1 MEERIGFTKS
11 TPASWLQRKCRR
23 LVHNTLDK
31 LIDCQVE
38 LHEPD
43 GTFVFGTQAAE
54 AGRALTARI
63 QVKDIS
69 AYTDFVRQGDIGA
82 AEAFINRKWD
92 SDNLTDVIR
101 VFARSKQ
108 KVDNLQKQTGQLSQA
123 LQRLGYAL
131 QRNSISGSKR
141 NILSHYDL
149 GNNLFTQFLD
159 TSMMYS
165 AAVFQHSQ
173 QPLEEA
179 QQHKL
184 ATICQQLELGADDH
198 LLEIGSG
205 WGGMAIYAAQHHGC
219 RVTTTT
225 ISDAQYE
232 YAKQRIEEAGL
243 TSQITL
249 LKKDYRELTGRY
261 DKIVSIEMIEAVG
274 YQYLDTFF
282 QQCDAR
288 LKSGGKML
296 LQAITMA
303 DQHMDFYRKHI
314 DFIQHYIFPG
324 GFLPSVTLLTSK
336 LTRNTNMVTESLSDI
351 GQDYA
356 LTLRHWRNR
365 FIAAWPAL
373 STQGYDDRFKRLWL
387 YYLCYCEGAF
397 SEQNI
402 STVHFLARKSKH

>member
-198 LLEIGSG
+198 LLEIGTG